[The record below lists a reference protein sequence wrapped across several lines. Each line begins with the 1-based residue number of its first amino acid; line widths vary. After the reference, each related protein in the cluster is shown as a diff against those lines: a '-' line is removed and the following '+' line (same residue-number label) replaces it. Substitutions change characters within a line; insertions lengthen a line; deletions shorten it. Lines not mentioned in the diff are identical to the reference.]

1 MEGLE
6 WFPITGESST
16 WLDHPFIEE
25 EVRLAVFQLNK
36 DKALCLDGFTIAVYK
51 ERWDVMKEAFM
62 MVVLEFHNNGVIN
75 QITYATFIALMPK
88 KVKTLKI
95 SDFKPINL
103 FTSLYK
109 IITKVLSR
117 RLRRV
122 LHETIH
128 ISHPS
133 FFFTLISTSFVFG
146 LKKKKLIIYLQ
157 EPLLRE
163 DTL

>member
-1 MEGLE
+1 
-6 WFPITGESST
+6 
-16 WLDHPFIEE
+16 
-25 EVRLAVFQLNK
+25 
-36 DKALCLDGFTIAVYK
+36 
-51 ERWDVMKEAFM
+51 
-62 MVVLEFHNNGVIN
+62 
-75 QITYATFIALMPK
+75 MPK

-133 FFFTLISTSFVFG
+133 FFFTLISTSFVFE
-146 LKKKKLIIYLQ
+146 LKKKKKTNHISLGAFVEGRQIVDIVLIANEVMDEKRRLGRKGWSSKLILKRPMTMWI
-157 EPLLRE
+157 EVFCIMC
-163 DTL
+163 

>member
-1 MEGLE
+1 
-6 WFPITGESST
+6 
-16 WLDHPFIEE
+16 
-25 EVRLAVFQLNK
+25 
-36 DKALCLDGFTIAVYK
+36 
-51 ERWDVMKEAFM
+51 
-62 MVVLEFHNNGVIN
+62 
-75 QITYATFIALMPK
+75 MPK

-103 FTSLYK
+103 VTSLYK

-117 RLRRV
+117 CLRIV